1 LKLENSSLNKS
12 KKRREQKDIKRNQAY
27 AGLYQRIC
35 KDAIGK
41 SIIPVFDLVIDKL
54 KSGEPLDQIIQEIE
68 VAKTELHSILLEP
81 DTEKSS
87 NNNQDD
93 WDNW

>member
-1 LKLENSSLNKS
+1 MNKS
-12 KKRREQKDIKRNQAY
+12 KKRREQKDVKRNQAY
-27 AGLYQRIC
+27 SELYQRIC
-35 KDAIGK
+35 KDAISK

-54 KSGEPLDQIIQEIE
+54 KSGEDLDQIIKEIE
-68 VAKTELHSILLEP
+68 EAKANLNTLLIESNE
-81 DTEKSS
+81 EKSS